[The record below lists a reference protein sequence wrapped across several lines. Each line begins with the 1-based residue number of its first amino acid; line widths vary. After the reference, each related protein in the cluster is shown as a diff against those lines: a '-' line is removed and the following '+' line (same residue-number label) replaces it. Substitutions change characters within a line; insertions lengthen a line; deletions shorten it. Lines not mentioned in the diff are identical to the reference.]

1 MLKSMTRNPAV
12 GVLAAIYIY
21 FTLEFLSIN
30 TGDPNGG
37 EGFAQRWLIAI
48 LIVNIVMLLIC
59 AVRFV
64 RATEDRPFTG
74 YFRPLAETVVFSI
87 LVVPYFFGVYWI
99 SFMFLWEF

>member
-12 GVLAAIYIY
+12 GALAAVYMY

-30 TGDPNGG
+30 TGNPNGG
-37 EGFAQRWLIAI
+37 DGFVQRWLIAI
-48 LIVNIVMLLIC
+48 LIVNIVVLLNR

-64 RATEDRPFTG
+64 IATEDRRLTG

-87 LVVPYFFGVYWI
+87 LVVPYFFVVYWI